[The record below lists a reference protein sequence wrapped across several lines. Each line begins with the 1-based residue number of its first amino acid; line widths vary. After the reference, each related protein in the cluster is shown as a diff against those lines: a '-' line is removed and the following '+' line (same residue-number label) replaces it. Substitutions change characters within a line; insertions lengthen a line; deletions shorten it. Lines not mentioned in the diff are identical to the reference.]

1 MFSRWKRLVQTAA
14 SSVAESRLRAFLAML
29 GLAVGVAAVVVMTA
43 VGQGTQRK
51 VLQSIA
57 KMGTDLIQVRAGK
70 IRMRGGRVRPIGQ
83 VTTLT
88 PADAEA
94 IKRNVFS
101 VAAISPVAG
110 GSVQVKYM
118 DTSADTT
125 ITGGNVQIFEVL
137 RHYPAE
143 GRPFTAIENRTMR
156 RVALIGKTVAKNLF
170 GEEPPLGKTI
180 IIKKLPFQVIGL
192 LDVKGVDADGNDQD
206 DQILIPLR
214 TAMKR
219 IYNQTHVT
227 LILIRA
233 ATEQA
238 IPGVEASVRR
248 ILRRRHRLD
257 TGVPKPND
265 FTVLRQTDLAQ
276 RHRETAGVFAK
287 VIVGV
292 AAISLLVGGV
302 GIMAVMLIAVG
313 ERRQE
318 IGVRRAVGAQR
329 KDIAV
334 QFLLEA
340 SLMGLCGG
348 GGGLILGLIAHHII
362 RLATGLPMVMPWGL
376 GLFAVLFSTGVA
388 LAFGLYPARRA
399 ARLNPVQALIS
410 L

>member
-1 MFSRWKRLVQTAA
+1 MFSRWKRLIETASA
-14 SSVAESRLRAFLAML
+14 SVLESRVRSFLAML

-43 VGQGTQRK
+43 VGQGTQRR
-51 VLQSIA
+51 VLESIA

-70 IRMRGGRVRPIGQ
+70 IMMRGGRARPVGQ
-83 VTTLT
+83 VTTMT
-88 PADAEA
+88 PADVEV
-94 IKRNVFS
+94 IKRNVMS
-101 VAAISPVAG
+101 VTAISPVTG
-110 GSVQVKYM
+110 GAIQVKYLE
-118 DTSADTT
+118 TSADTN
-125 ITGGNVQIFEVL
+125 IVGGDLSIFEVL

-143 GRPFTAIENRTMR
+143 GRSFTALENRTLR
-156 RVALIGKTVAKNLF
+156 RVALVGKTVAQNLF
-170 GEEPPLGKTI
+170 GLESPLGKMIT
-180 IIKKLPFQVIGL
+180 IKKLPFLVIGL
-192 LDVKGVDADGNDQD
+192 LEAKGVDADGNDQD
-206 DQILIPLR
+206 DTIIIPLR

-219 IYNQTHVT
+219 IYNQTYVN

-233 ATEQA
+233 ASERA
-238 IPGVEASVRR
+238 IPQIEVSVRR

-257 TGVPKPND
+257 TGVPKADD
-265 FTVLRQTDLAQ
+265 FTILRQTDLVQ

-318 IGVRRAVGAQR
+318 IGVRRAVGAR
-329 KDIAV
+329 RNDIAG

-340 SLMGLCGG
+340 ALMGLCGG
-348 GGGLILGLIAHHII
+348 GGGLLLGFMAHLII
-362 RLATGLPMVMPWGL
+362 RLATGLPMEMPWGL

-388 LAFGLYPARRA
+388 LSFGFYPARRA